1 MSQSLTGNQTDRTS
15 GGAPAMQRAAFAS
28 LIGTTIEWY
37 DFYLFVFCSA
47 LVFSKVFFAA
57 TDPVSGYIGSV
68 GTLVA
73 AFLSRP
79 LGALAFGH
87 FGDTK
92 GRKIAL
98 VVTLVGM
105 GIVTCAIGLVPGY
118 ASWGYWSVA
127 TLIGLRLLQGIFFGG
142 EWGGAV
148 LLTIENSPPQ
158 QRGWYGVFSQ
168 VGNPLGFFLASGV
181 MQLIVVSTSLDD
193 FLRWGWRIAFFASAL
208 LVLVGLYVRL
218 VIAETRDFQNLNK
231 RKTIREALPIKLLLL
246 RHWRTLLLCLILQS
260 GLLFGSYMLIVY
272 GANYSQRVLGMPAN
286 WNFIAGLVAA
296 SLSILALLVL
306 ARLSDRIGRKPI
318 YMFGLLMYVIVPFPF
333 YWLLEMKTLAGVIVA
348 NSLVWTLA
356 QAGTTAV
363 QSSFLAEL
371 FPTEV
376 RYSAISISYQ
386 LSTVVIGIPVS
397 FLPVW
402 VMSQFGTI
410 YAVAAFASIGG
421 LLGLVALLPLPETY
435 KKQIAEP

>member
-1 MSQSLTGNQTDRTS
+1 MATT
-15 GGAPAMQRAAFAS
+15 APATTAARSTPTIQRAAFAS

-47 LVFSKVFFAA
+47 LVFPKIFFAG

-73 AFLSRP
+73 AFVSRP
-79 LGALAFGH
+79 LGGILFGH

-98 VVTLVGM
+98 VVTLIGM
-105 GIVTCAIGLVPGY
+105 GIVTCAIGLIPGY

-127 TLIGLRLLQGIFFGG
+127 ALVGLRLLQGIFFGG

-148 LLTIENSPPQ
+148 LMTVENSPAR

-168 VGNPLGFFLASGV
+168 VGNPLGFFLASAV
-181 MQLIVVSTSLDD
+181 MQSIVVTTSLDD
-193 FLRWGWRIAFFASAL
+193 FLRWGWRLAFLASAL
-208 LVLVGLYVRL
+208 LVFVGLYVRL
-218 VIAETRDFQNLNK
+218 MVTETRDFENLNK
-231 RKTIREALPIKLLLL
+231 RKTLREALPIKSLVA
-246 RHWRTLLLCLILQS
+246 RHWRSLLLCVVLQS
-260 GLLFGSYMLIVY
+260 GLLFGSYILIVY
-272 GANYSQRVLGMPAN
+272 GANYSQRVLGLPAN
-286 WNFIAGLVAA
+286 WNFISGLVAA
-296 SLSILALLVL
+296 TANIVALLVM

-318 YMFGLLMYVIVPFPF
+318 YMFGLLMYAIVPFPF
-333 YWLLEMKTLAGVIVA
+333 FWLLEMKTLAAVILA
-348 NSLVWTLA
+348 NTLVWMLA

-371 FPTEV
+371 FPTEI
-376 RYSAISISYQ
+376 RYSAISVSYQ

-402 VMSQFGTI
+402 VMNQFGSI
-410 YAVAAFASIGG
+410 YAVAAAAAIGG
-421 LLGLVALLPLPETY
+421 LLGLIALIPLPETY
-435 KKQIAEP
+435 QKQIAES

>member
-1 MSQSLTGNQTDRTS
+1 MATTAEGTTGVR
-15 GGAPAMQRAAFAS
+15 AEPAIGRAAFAS
-28 LIGTTIEWY
+28 LVGTTIEWY

-47 LVFSKVFFAA
+47 LVFSKIFFAA
-57 TDPVSGYIGSV
+57 SDPVSGYIGSI
-68 GTLVA
+68 GTMVA
-73 AFLSRP
+73 AFVSRP
-79 LGALAFGH
+79 LGGILFGH
-87 FGDTK
+87 FGDTR

-98 VVTLVGM
+98 IITLIGM
-105 GIVTCAIGLVPGY
+105 GVVTCAIGLIPGY

-127 TLIGLRLLQGIFFGG
+127 ALVGLRLLQGIFFGG

-148 LLTIENSPPQ
+148 LMTVENAPPQ

-168 VGNPLGFFLASGV
+168 IGNPLGFFLASGV
-181 MQLIVVSTSLDD
+181 MQLTVLATSLDD

-208 LVLVGLYVRL
+208 LVIVGLYVRMM
-218 VIAETRDFQNLNK
+218 VTETRDFANLSK
-231 RKTIREALPIKLLLL
+231 RKTLRDALPIRALVT
-246 RHWRTLLLCLILQS
+246 RHWRQLLLCLVLQA
-260 GLLFGSYMLIVY
+260 GLLFGSYILIVY
-272 GANYSQRVLGMPAN
+272 GANYSQRVLGLPAN

-296 SLSILALLVL
+296 AANIVALMIM

-318 YMFGLLMYVIVPFPF
+318 YMFGLLMYAILPFVF
-333 YWLLEMKTLAGVIVA
+333 FWLLELKTLTAVILA
-348 NSLVWTLA
+348 NTLVWMLA

-371 FPTEV
+371 FPTEM

-402 VMSQFGTI
+402 VMSQFGSI
-410 YAVAAFASIGG
+410 YAVAAAAAIGG
-421 LLGLVALLPLPETY
+421 VLGLIALIPLPETY
-435 KKQIAEP
+435 RRQIAEQ

>member
-1 MSQSLTGNQTDRTS
+1 MAATAESMTATAS
-15 GGAPAMQRAAFAS
+15 APAIRRAAFAS

-47 LVFSKVFFAA
+47 LVFSKIFFAG

-73 AFLSRP
+73 AFVSRP
-79 LGALAFGH
+79 LGGILFGH
-87 FGDTK
+87 FGDTR

-98 VVTLVGM
+98 IVTLIGM
-105 GIVTCAIGLVPGY
+105 GVVTCAIGLIPGY

-127 TLIGLRLLQGIFFGG
+127 ALVGLRLLQGIFFGG

-148 LLTIENSPPQ
+148 LMTVENSPAR

-168 VGNPLGFFLASGV
+168 VGNPLGFFLASGM
-181 MQLIVVSTSLDD
+181 MQSIVLLTSLDD
-193 FLRWGWRIAFFASAL
+193 LLRWGWRWAFFASAL
-208 LVLVGLYVRL
+208 LVFIGLYVRL
-218 VIAETRDFQNLNK
+218 MVTETRDFRNLEKNK
-231 RKTIREALPIKLLLL
+231 TRRDKIPLVQLVAQY
-246 RHWRTLLLCLILQS
+246 WRPLLLCMILQA
-260 GLLFGSYMLIVY
+260 GLLFGSYILIVY
-272 GANYSQRVLGMPAN
+272 GANYTQRVLGLPAN

-296 SLSILALLVL
+296 VANIVALLVM
-306 ARLSDRIGRKPI
+306 AGLSDRIGRKPI
-318 YMFGLLMYVIVPFPF
+318 YMFGLLMYVLVPFPF
-333 YWLLEMKTLAGVIVA
+333 FWLLGMKTLTGVILA
-348 NSLVWTLA
+348 NTLVWMLA

-376 RYSAISISYQ
+376 RYSGISISYQ

-402 VMSQFGTI
+402 VMSHFGSI
-410 YAVAAFASIGG
+410 YAVAAAASIGG
-421 LLGLVALLPLPETY
+421 LLGLLALIPLPETY
-435 KKQIAEP
+435 RRQTAP

>member
-1 MSQSLTGNQTDRTS
+1 MAATAEGMTATEST
-15 GGAPAMQRAAFAS
+15 PAIRRAAFAS
-28 LIGTTIEWY
+28 LIGTTVEWY

-47 LVFSKVFFAA
+47 LVFSKIFFAA

-73 AFLSRP
+73 AFVSRP
-79 LGALAFGH
+79 LGGIVFGH

-98 VVTLVGM
+98 IVTLIGM
-105 GIVTCAIGLVPGY
+105 GVVTCAIGLIPGY

-127 TLIGLRLLQGIFFGG
+127 ALVGLRLLQGIFFGG

-148 LLTIENSPPQ
+148 LMTVENSPAR

-168 VGNPLGFFLASGV
+168 VGNPLGFFLASGM
-181 MQLIVVSTSLDD
+181 MQSIVLLTSLDD
-193 FLRWGWRIAFFASAL
+193 FLRWGWRWAFFASAL
-208 LVLVGLYVRL
+208 LVLIGLYVRL
-218 VIAETRDFQNLNK
+218 MVTETRDFKNLAKNRTRRDK
-231 RKTIREALPIKLLLL
+231 IPVVQLVAQY
-246 RHWRTLLLCLILQS
+246 WRPLLLCMILQA
-260 GLLFGSYMLIVY
+260 GLLFGSYILIVY
-272 GANYSQRVLGMPAN
+272 GANYSQRVLGLPAN

-296 SLSILALLVL
+296 VANIVALLL
-306 ARLSDRIGRKPI
+306 MAGLSDRIGRKPI
-318 YMFGLLMYVIVPFPF
+318 YMFGLLMYVLVPYPF
-333 YWLLEMKTLAGVIVA
+333 FWLLGMKTLTGVILA
-348 NSLVWTLA
+348 NTLVWMLA

-376 RYSAISISYQ
+376 RYSGISISYQ

-402 VMSQFGTI
+402 VMSHFGSI
-410 YAVAAFASIGG
+410 YAVAAAASLGG
-421 LLGLVALLPLPETY
+421 LLGLLALMALPETY
-435 KKQIAEP
+435 RRQTAS

>member
-1 MSQSLTGNQTDRTS
+1 MAATAESMTATAST
-15 GGAPAMQRAAFAS
+15 PAIRRAAFAS

-47 LVFSKVFFAA
+47 LVFSKIFFAG

-73 AFLSRP
+73 AFVSRP
-79 LGALAFGH
+79 LGGILFGH
-87 FGDTK
+87 FGDTR

-98 VVTLVGM
+98 IVTLIGM
-105 GIVTCAIGLVPGY
+105 GVVTCAIGLIPGY

-127 TLIGLRLLQGIFFGG
+127 ALVGLRLLQGIFFGG

-148 LLTIENSPPQ
+148 LMTVENSPAR

-168 VGNPLGFFLASGV
+168 VGNPLGFFLASGM
-181 MQLIVVSTSLDD
+181 MQSIVLLTSLDD
-193 FLRWGWRIAFFASAL
+193 LLRWGWRWAFFASAL
-208 LVLVGLYVRL
+208 LVFIGLYVRL
-218 VIAETRDFQNLNK
+218 MVTETRDFRNLEKNK
-231 RKTIREALPIKLLLL
+231 TRRDKIPLVQLVAQY
-246 RHWRTLLLCLILQS
+246 WRPLLLCMILQA
-260 GLLFGSYMLIVY
+260 GLLFGSYILIVY
-272 GANYSQRVLGMPAN
+272 GANYTQRVLGLPAN

-296 SLSILALLVL
+296 VANIVALLVM
-306 ARLSDRIGRKPI
+306 AGLSDRIGRKPI
-318 YMFGLLMYVIVPFPF
+318 YMFGLLMYVLVPFPF
-333 YWLLEMKTLAGVIVA
+333 FWLLGMKTLTGVILA
-348 NSLVWTLA
+348 NTLVWMLA

-376 RYSAISISYQ
+376 RYSGISISYQ

-402 VMSQFGTI
+402 VMSHFGSI
-410 YAVAAFASIGG
+410 YAVAAAASVGG
-421 LLGLVALLPLPETY
+421 LLGLLALIPLPETY
-435 KKQIAEP
+435 RRQTAP

>member
-1 MSQSLTGNQTDRTS
+1 MGFEMAISQPDTTGAIGPTI
-15 GGAPAMQRAAFAS
+15 QRAALAS

-47 LVFSKVFFAA
+47 LVFSKVFFSA
-57 TDPVSGYIGSV
+57 TDPVSAYIGSI

-73 AFLSRP
+73 AFVSRP
-79 LGALAFGH
+79 LGALLFGH

-98 VVTLVGM
+98 ILTLVGM
-105 GIVTCAIGLVPGY
+105 GIVTCAIGLIPGY

-127 TLIGLRLLQGIFFGG
+127 ALVGLRLLQGIFFGG

-148 LLTIENSPPQ
+148 LMTIENSPPQ

-168 VGNPLGFFLASGV
+168 VGNPLGFFLASGI
-181 MQLIVVSTSLDD
+181 MQLIVMLTSLDD
-193 FLRWGWRIAFFASAL
+193 LLRWGWRVAFFISAF

-218 VIAETRDFQNLNK
+218 MVTETRDFERLRK
-231 RKTIREALPIKLLLL
+231 RTPLRDALPINFLFV
-246 RHWRTLLLCLILQS
+246 RYWRTLLLCIVLQA

-272 GANYSQRVLGMPAN
+272 GANYSQRVLHLPAN
-286 WNFIAGLVAA
+286 WNFIAGLSASVAN
-296 SLSILALLVL
+296 IVALLIM
-306 ARLSDRIGRKPI
+306 ARLSDRYGRKSI
-318 YMFGLLMYVIVPFPF
+318 YAFGLLMYVIVPFPF
-333 YWLLEMKTLAGVIVA
+333 YWLLDQKTLVAIIVA
-348 NSLVWTLA
+348 NTLVWIA

-376 RYSAISISYQ
+376 RYSGISIAYQ

-397 FLPVW
+397 FLPVLL
-402 VMSQFGTI
+402 MERFGSI
-410 YAVAAFASIGG
+410 YAVAAGVSVGG
-421 LLGLVALLPLPETY
+421 LIGLIALIPLPETY
-435 KKQIAEP
+435 RTKISEA

>member
-1 MSQSLTGNQTDRTS
+1 MATSQGTTATRT
-15 GGAPAMQRAAFAS
+15 APTIHRAAFAS

-47 LVFSKVFFAA
+47 LVFSKIFFAA
-57 TDPVSGYIGSV
+57 TDPVTGYIGSI

-73 AFLSRP
+73 AFVSRP
-79 LGALAFGH
+79 LGAILFGH
-87 FGDTK
+87 FGDTR

-98 VVTLVGM
+98 IVTLIGM
-105 GIVTCAIGLVPGY
+105 GIVTCTIGLIPGY
-118 ASWGYWSVA
+118 ASWGYWSVF
-127 TLIGLRLLQGIFFGG
+127 TLICLRLLQGIFFGG

-148 LLTIENSPPQ
+148 LMTVENSPPQ

-181 MQLIVVSTSLDD
+181 MQLIVVMTSLDD
-193 FLRWGWRIAFFASAL
+193 FLRWGWRIAFFASAA

-218 VIAETRDFQNLNK
+218 MVTETRDFENLNEK
-231 RKTIREALPIKLLLL
+231 KTLREAMPIKTLFV
-246 RHWRTLLLCLILQS
+246 RYWRPLLLCMILQS
-260 GLLFGSYMLIVY
+260 GLLFGSYILIVY
-272 GANYSQRVLGMPAN
+272 GANYSTRVLGLPAN

-296 SLSILALLVL
+296 AANIVALLVM
-306 ARLSDRIGRKPI
+306 ARLSDSIGRKPI
-318 YMFGLLMYVIVPFPF
+318 YMFGLLMYAIVPFPF
-333 YWLLEMKTLAGVIVA
+333 YWLLEMKTLPAVILA
-348 NSLVWTLA
+348 NTLVWMLA

-376 RYSAISISYQ
+376 RYSAISTSYQ
-386 LSTVVIGIPVS
+386 LSTVIIGIPVS

-402 VMSQFGTI
+402 VMGHFGSI
-410 YAVAAFASIGG
+410 YAVAASAAIGG
-421 LLGLVALLPLPETY
+421 LLGLIALVLLPETY
-435 KKQIAEP
+435 KKQIAEQ

>member
-1 MSQSLTGNQTDRTS
+1 MAATAEGMTATEST
-15 GGAPAMQRAAFAS
+15 PAIRRAAFAS
-28 LIGTTIEWY
+28 LIGTTVEWY

-47 LVFSKVFFAA
+47 LVFSKIFFAA

-73 AFLSRP
+73 AFVSRP
-79 LGALAFGH
+79 LGGILFGH

-98 VVTLVGM
+98 IVTLIGM
-105 GIVTCAIGLVPGY
+105 GVVTCAIGLIPGY

-127 TLIGLRLLQGIFFGG
+127 ALVGLRLLQGIFFGG

-148 LLTIENSPPQ
+148 LMTVENSPAR

-168 VGNPLGFFLASGV
+168 VGNPLGFFLASGM
-181 MQLIVVSTSLDD
+181 MQSIVLLTSLDD
-193 FLRWGWRIAFFASAL
+193 FLRRGWRWAFFASAL
-208 LVLVGLYVRL
+208 LVLIGLYVRL
-218 VIAETRDFQNLNK
+218 MVTETRDFKNLAKNRTRRDK
-231 RKTIREALPIKLLLL
+231 IPVVQLVAQY
-246 RHWRTLLLCLILQS
+246 WRPLLLCMILQA
-260 GLLFGSYMLIVY
+260 GLLFGSYILIVY
-272 GANYSQRVLGMPAN
+272 GANYSQRVLGLPAN

-296 SLSILALLVL
+296 VANIVALLL
-306 ARLSDRIGRKPI
+306 MAGLSDRIGRKPI
-318 YMFGLLMYVIVPFPF
+318 YMFGLLMYVLVPYPF
-333 YWLLEMKTLAGVIVA
+333 FWLLGMKTLTGVILA
-348 NSLVWTLA
+348 NTLVWMLA

-376 RYSAISISYQ
+376 RYSGISISYQ

-402 VMSQFGTI
+402 VMSHFGSI
-410 YAVAAFASIGG
+410 YAVAAAASLGG
-421 LLGLVALLPLPETY
+421 LLGLLALMALPETY
-435 KKQIAEP
+435 WRQTVS

>member
-1 MSQSLTGNQTDRTS
+1 
-15 GGAPAMQRAAFAS
+15 MQRAAFAS

>member
-1 MSQSLTGNQTDRTS
+1 MAAQAAT
-15 GGAPAMQRAAFAS
+15 APDTAAPTIGRAAFSS

-47 LVFSKVFFAA
+47 LVFSKVFFAN

-73 AFLSRP
+73 AFVSRP
-79 LGALAFGH
+79 LGGILFGH

-105 GIVTCAIGLVPGY
+105 GIVTCAIGFIPGY
-118 ASWGYWSVA
+118 ASWGYWAVTA
-127 TLIGLRLLQGIFFGG
+127 LIGLRLLQGIFFGG

-148 LLTIENSPPQ
+148 LMTIENSPAQ
-158 QRGWYGVFSQ
+158 KRGWYGVFSQ

-181 MQLIVVSTSLDD
+181 MQLIVLMTSLDD

-218 VIAETRDFQNLNK
+218 MVTETRDFEKLSK
-231 RKTIREALPIKLLLL
+231 RKTQSLPIKTLFIQY
-246 RHWRTLLLCLILQS
+246 WRPLLLCLILQS
-260 GLLFGSYMLIVY
+260 GLLFGSYILIVY
-272 GANYSQRVLGMPAN
+272 GANYTQRVLGLPAN

-296 SLSILALLVL
+296 VANIVALLIM
-306 ARLSDRIGRKPI
+306 ARLSDSIGRKPI
-318 YMFGLLMYVIVPFPF
+318 YMFGLLMYAIVPFPF
-333 YWLLEMKTLAGVIVA
+333 FWLLQMKTLAAVILA
-348 NSLVWTLA
+348 NTLVWMLA

-376 RYSAISISYQ
+376 RYSAISIAYQ
-386 LSTVVIGIPVS
+386 LSTVIIGIPVS

-402 VMSQFGTI
+402 VMGHFGSI
-410 YAVAAFASIGG
+410 YAVAVSASIGG
-421 LLGLVALLPLPETY
+421 LLGLIALIPLPETY
-435 KKQIAEP
+435 KKQIVDA

>member
-1 MSQSLTGNQTDRTS
+1 MAATAESMTATAS
-15 GGAPAMQRAAFAS
+15 APAIRRAAFAS

-47 LVFSKVFFAA
+47 LVFSKIFFAG

-73 AFLSRP
+73 AFVSRP
-79 LGALAFGH
+79 LGGILFGH
-87 FGDTK
+87 FGDTR

-98 VVTLVGM
+98 IVTLIGM
-105 GIVTCAIGLVPGY
+105 GVVTCAIGLIPGY

-127 TLIGLRLLQGIFFGG
+127 ALVGLRLLQGIFFGG

-148 LLTIENSPPQ
+148 LMTVENSPAR

-168 VGNPLGFFLASGV
+168 VGNPLGFFLASGM
-181 MQLIVVSTSLDD
+181 MQSIVLLTSLDD
-193 FLRWGWRIAFFASAL
+193 LLRWGWRWAFFASAL
-208 LVLVGLYVRL
+208 LVFIGLYVRL
-218 VIAETRDFQNLNK
+218 MVTETRDFRNLEKNK
-231 RKTIREALPIKLLLL
+231 TRRNKIPLVQLVAQY
-246 RHWRTLLLCLILQS
+246 WRPLLLCMILQA
-260 GLLFGSYMLIVY
+260 GLLFGSYILIVY
-272 GANYSQRVLGMPAN
+272 GANYTQRVLGLPAN

-296 SLSILALLVL
+296 VANIVALLVM
-306 ARLSDRIGRKPI
+306 AGLSDRIGRKPI
-318 YMFGLLMYVIVPFPF
+318 YMFGLLMYVLVPFPF
-333 YWLLEMKTLAGVIVA
+333 FWLLGMKTLTGVILA
-348 NSLVWTLA
+348 NTLVWMLA

-376 RYSAISISYQ
+376 RYSGISISYQ

-402 VMSQFGTI
+402 VMSHFGSI
-410 YAVAAFASIGG
+410 YAVAAAASIGG
-421 LLGLVALLPLPETY
+421 LLGLLALIPLPETY
-435 KKQIAEP
+435 RRQTAP

>member
-1 MSQSLTGNQTDRTS
+1 MAATAEGMTATEST
-15 GGAPAMQRAAFAS
+15 PAIRRAAFAS
-28 LIGTTIEWY
+28 LIGTTVEWY

-47 LVFSKVFFAA
+47 LVFSKIFFAA

-73 AFLSRP
+73 AFVSRP
-79 LGALAFGH
+79 LGGIVFGH

-98 VVTLVGM
+98 IVTLIGM
-105 GIVTCAIGLVPGY
+105 GVVTCAIGLIPGY

-127 TLIGLRLLQGIFFGG
+127 ALVGLRLLQGIFFGG

-148 LLTIENSPPQ
+148 LMTVENSPAR

-168 VGNPLGFFLASGV
+168 VGNPLGFFLASGM
-181 MQLIVVSTSLDD
+181 MQSIVLLTSLDD
-193 FLRWGWRIAFFASAL
+193 FLRWGWRWAFFASAL
-208 LVLVGLYVRL
+208 LVLIGLYVRL
-218 VIAETRDFQNLNK
+218 MVTETRDFKNLAKNRTRRDK
-231 RKTIREALPIKLLLL
+231 IPVVQLVAQY
-246 RHWRTLLLCLILQS
+246 WRPLLLCMILQA
-260 GLLFGSYMLIVY
+260 GLLFGSYILIVY
-272 GANYSQRVLGMPAN
+272 GANYSQRVLGLPAN

-296 SLSILALLVL
+296 VANIVALLL
-306 ARLSDRIGRKPI
+306 MAGLSDRIGRKPI
-318 YMFGLLMYVIVPFPF
+318 YMFGLLMYVLVPYPF
-333 YWLLEMKTLAGVIVA
+333 FWLLGMKTLTGVILA
-348 NSLVWTLA
+348 NTLVWMLA

-376 RYSAISISYQ
+376 RYSGISISYQ

-402 VMSQFGTI
+402 VMSHFGSI
-410 YAVAAFASIGG
+410 YAVAAAASVGG
-421 LLGLVALLPLPETY
+421 LLGLLALIPLPETY
-435 KKQIAEP
+435 RRQTAP